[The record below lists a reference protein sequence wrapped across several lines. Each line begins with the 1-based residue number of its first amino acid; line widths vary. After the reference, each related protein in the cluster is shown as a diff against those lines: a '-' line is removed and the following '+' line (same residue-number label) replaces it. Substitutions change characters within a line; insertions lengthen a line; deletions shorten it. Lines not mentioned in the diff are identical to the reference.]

1 MIRKSLAFNLGD
13 ALGSPLGSGK
23 YTIGNLIT
31 TIIGIFF
38 ALAGIILI
46 LYFILGGIQI
56 ISGAGS
62 GKPDQIEKG
71 KQAATSAMIGFVIIF
86 MAYWIVRIIELI
98 TGSTFVTAPT
108 F

>member
-1 MIRKSLAFNLGD
+1 MVMKSLAFNIGD

-23 YTIGNLIT
+23 YTIGNLVT

-38 ALAGIILI
+38 ALSGIILI

-62 GKPDQIEKG
+62 GKSDQVEKG
-71 KQAATSAMIGFVIIF
+71 KQAASSAVIGFVIIF
-86 MAYWIVRIIELI
+86 MAYWIIRIIELI
-98 TGSTFVTAPT
+98 TGNTFVTAPN